1 MAEKAVCCA
10 EFCSLIQ
17 ARISELKPFSSRR
30 SFRKGDIIYRVDDP
44 ADGVFWIE
52 SGRAK
57 VVRISPDGQ
66 EKIMGLYGMGDVFGE
81 LCLCEIARR
90 RDEAVALETLEL
102 LSIHASGLMKMMAQT
117 PEFSQALL
125 RIVCQRVLDYQDQVA
140 MLSFDTVS
148 RRLAKELLRLG
159 GAEPGTV
166 LDKDERVATGWTHEE
181 LANLIGSTREV
192 VTPLMNQFRD
202 KGMIAYDRH
211 AIVIFPRRIQEFL
224 K

>member
-10 EFCSLIQ
+10 DFCSVIQ
-17 ARISELKPFSSRR
+17 ARISELKPFSSKL

-44 ADGVFWIE
+44 ADGMFWVA

-57 VVRISPDGQ
+57 VVRISSEGQ
-66 EKIMGLYGMGDVFGE
+66 EKIIGLYGVGDVFGE

-102 LSIHASGLMKMMAQT
+102 LSIHVSGLMKMMART
-117 PEFSQALL
+117 PEFSQSLL
-125 RIVCQRVLDYQDQVA
+125 RIVCRRLLDYQDQVA
-140 MLSFDTVS
+140 TLSFDTVS

-159 GAEPGTV
+159 SAEPGAA
-166 LDKDERVATGWTHEE
+166 LDKDERTATGWTHEE

-202 KGMIAYDRH
+202 KGMIAYDRR

>member
-1 MAEKAVCCA
+1 MGEKAVCCA
-10 EFCSLIQ
+10 DFCSLIQ
-17 ARISELKPFSSRR
+17 SRISDLKCHSARL
-30 SFRKGDIIYRVDDP
+30 SFRKGDVIYQVDDP

-57 VVRISPDGQ
+57 VVRISSEGQ
-66 EKIMGLYGMGDVFGE
+66 EKIIGLYGTGDVFGE

-90 RDEAVALETLEL
+90 RDEAVALEALEL
-102 LSIHASGLMKMMAQT
+102 VSIQVSGLMKMMARM

-125 RIVCQRVLDYQDQVA
+125 RIVCRRLLDYQDQVA
-140 MLSFDTVS
+140 TLSFDTVS

-159 GAEPGTV
+159 SAETGTAF
-166 LDKDERVATGWTHEE
+166 DKDERMATGWTHEE

-202 KGMIAYDRH
+202 KGMIAYDRR